1 MTNMIPSILQNASMA
16 SQDYQLKTETN
27 TRDKIMTNNIPN
39 KYISYRDSCKMCITQ
54 LCTVISVEML
64 VKTQY

>member
-1 MTNMIPSILQNASMA
+1 MA
-16 SQDYQLKTETN
+16 SQDYQLKKETN

-39 KYISYRDSCKMCITQ
+39 KYISYRDSCKMCIMQ
-54 LCTVISVEML
+54 LGIVISVEML

>member
-1 MTNMIPSILQNASMA
+1 MA
-16 SQDYQLKTETN
+16 SQDYQLKKETN
-27 TRDKIMTNNIPN
+27 MQDKIMTNNIPN

-54 LCTVISVEML
+54 LCIVISVEML